1 MPTAARQERAWCAA
15 VLAWHLHAELLS
27 GEPQLLEHVL
37 LQAGLDASAVAPA
50 QRQDRK
56 KGTADTC
63 HAHGL
68 QQSDLIQGMCPHLLA
83 SASASLSLPVFMMV
97 T

>member
-1 MPTAARQERAWCAA
+1 MLLCWRGTCMPSCFLASPSCLNTYWCRRDWMR
-15 VLAWHLHAELLS
+15 VRWLLRNDKH
-27 GEPQLLEHVL
+27 P
-37 LQAGLDASAVAPA
+37 
-50 QRQDRK
+50 K
-56 KGTADTC
+56 KGSADTC

-68 QQSDLIQGMCPHLLA
+68 QQTDLIQGMCPHLLA